1 VFLCSQV
8 PSSQAIK
15 LLMQKLRCRRGNND
29 VSFALELQTKEKRKK
44 AEKQYMIAKKI
55 SCTDRG
61 FSSGFFGQMKQVTL
75 LMLIQDGAKYQ
86 AFHFKMPSVM
96 VG

>member
-1 VFLCSQV
+1 
-8 PSSQAIK
+8 
-15 LLMQKLRCRRGNND
+15 
-29 VSFALELQTKEKRKK
+29 
-44 AEKQYMIAKKI
+44 MIAKKI

-61 FSSGFFGQMKQVTL
+61 FSVGIFGQMKQVTL

-86 AFHFKMPSVM
+86 AFHAIRGM